1 MMKLIHI
8 RTSTTDQTPELQ
20 LKGISTLVNL
30 DECICIKE
38 QESAYKAETNRPELE
53 KIKELII
60 KRKVSDI
67 YVWHL
72 DRLFRNRKK
81 LIDFFLLC
89 KTNSVKIHSYN
100 QIWLES
106 LNSIPEPFN
115 EMVYDMMIQIFGF
128 IAEEESSTKSAR
140 IKNSIRRSDSGRTK
154 SHKGNIWGRKPFSK
168 QTTKKVLEYRSE
180 GKSIREIASLVHVYD
195 SNNNGKNISKSSVQ
209 KILADSYLEKDSISA
224 CP

>member
-1 MMKLIHI
+1 VKIIHI
-8 RTSTTDQTPELQ
+8 RTSTTEQTPELQ
-20 LKGISTLVNL
+20 LNDISTLVNL
-30 DECICIKE
+30 DECICFKE
-38 QESAYKAETNRPELE
+38 QESAYKADTNRPEFD

-60 KRKVSDI
+60 KRQVSDI

-89 KTNSVKIHSYN
+89 KINSVKIHSYK

-106 LNSIPEPFN
+106 LNRIPEPFN
-115 EMVYDMMIQIFGF
+115 DMVYDMMIQIFGF

-140 IKNSIRRSDSGRTK
+140 IKNAIRRSDSGKTK

-168 QTTKKVLEYRSE
+168 QVVKKVLEYRAL
-180 GKSIREIASLVHVYD
+180 GKSIREIASLVSVYD

-209 KILADSYLEKDSISA
+209 KILADSLPVKLSISG
-224 CP
+224 